1 MSWYEFLLFVHFAG
15 AAVWV
20 GSVLTIQMF
29 ALRAAL
35 LARLG
40 MNARL
45 AAAPAA
51 ANR

>member
-1 MSWYEFLLFVHFAG
+1 MHIAG

-20 GSVLTIQMF
+20 ASALTIQMF

-35 LARLG
+35 LARHG
-40 MNARL
+40 MNARF